1 MLAFVFQ
8 MRQALVCY
16 NHFFLSR
23 GEVML
28 YEDEDDFF
36 MGSPKSKFFDILF
49 HANQELVKAKL
60 LEIVDRY
67 SAMEILLEKHFGA
80 DALDGMIRTVFM
92 DQMDAVV
99 EHNNDLFIS
108 SVGEILTQNE

>member
-1 MLAFVFQ
+1 
-8 MRQALVCY
+8 
-16 NHFFLSR
+16 
-23 GEVML
+23 ML

-36 MGSPKSKFFDILF
+36 MGCPKSKFFDILF
-49 HANQELVKAKL
+49 NANRELVKTKL

-67 SAMEILLEKHFGA
+67 SAMEILLEKQVGV
-80 DALDGMIRTVFM
+80 DALEGMIRTVLTEDM
-92 DQMDAVV
+92 DTVV

>member
-1 MLAFVFQ
+1 
-8 MRQALVCY
+8 
-16 NHFFLSR
+16 
-23 GEVML
+23 ML

-49 HANQELVKAKL
+49 NANKELVKTKL

-67 SAMEILLEKHFGA
+67 SAMEILLEKQVGA
-80 DALDGMIRTVFM
+80 EVLEGMIHTVLM
-92 DQMDAVV
+92 DETDAVV

-108 SVGEILTQNE
+108 SVGAILTQNE